1 MSKSHHA
8 TLTHDEAPFL
18 PAIIDVPSLLLAFD
32 AIPDIAWF
40 EQALESERQ
49 SFRLQRL
56 GILITA
62 LDDDPTE
69 PVDVSSDA
77 WRSLAAVLSA
87 PCFRELETISVTF
100 VCDAGLRSGT
110 EESPR
115 KELSACQT
123 VRHVRVRVVEWDTIY
138 RQFVRSGDDDGASWL
153 NYL

>member
-18 PAIIDVPSLLLAFD
+18 PAIVNIPSVLLTFD
-32 AIPDIAWF
+32 DIPDIAWF

-56 GILITA
+56 GILIVTEFDERA
-62 LDDDPTE
+62 E

-87 PCFRELETISVTF
+87 PCFCELETISVTF
-100 VCDAGLRSGT
+100 VCSAGLRSGS
-110 EESPR
+110 EENIR

-123 VRHVRVRVVEWDTIY
+123 VRHVRVRVVEWATIY
-138 RQFVRSGDDDGASWL
+138 RQFVWSGDDDGASWL
-153 NYL
+153 EYL